1 MSERGYWDKVLNR
14 RVSRR
19 RAIAAAGALT
29 ASTAFLAACG
39 GDDDDDG
46 GGDTGSGGGGGSP
59 TTGSGGSGPTT
70 SGQPK
75 SGGVARMNTL
85 TAVDPATYDLHQAAD
100 ANSTWI
106 ASMAY
111 DQLVQFST
119 TEKDVIAPNL
129 ASAWEHPDPTTVTF
143 TLHEASFHDGSPFTS
158 ADVKAT
164 MDRIQNPP
172 EGVVSIRRQQFTHV
186 DSIETPDDRT
196 VVFKLSRPSAAIF
209 GSLAQTNLGIYSQKD
224 LGGPDPNWHI
234 ENINGTGPFTLDQ
247 VNQGSLY
254 TMKKNPSYFEEGLP
268 RLDGWEWHIIPE
280 EVARFAAFAS
290 GNLDLH
296 TVDTPNL
303 EAVRNNSEMTLLET
317 SGTAYWVTTLPA
329 FRDPWKDDR
338 TWKAIALAA
347 DKHAFNVANF
357 QGTSTHGGPLPP
369 GSKWALTD
377 EELLQVPGYKGL
389 GDGQESD
396 MDARWAEAR
405 KLLDAASFP
414 ASMDIELFGLSG
426 SPAFENWA
434 IVLAD
439 GVKHIG
445 LNANITLHERGV
457 YDERLA
463 ARDFGD
469 LAANS
474 RSAVF
479 PDPTPV
485 FADSYLE
492 GAGRHYTGIVIPEVE
507 DLFVKQESELDSEKR
522 FALQNEMQKAFL
534 KVYPAEISVFTV
546 TRQGMYNYVKE
557 YGEAYGSFYQGRKYQ
572 YVWLDT

>member
-1 MSERGYWDKVLNR
+1 M
-14 RVSRR
+14 
-19 RAIAAAGALT
+19 
-29 ASTAFLAACG
+29 
-39 GDDDDDG
+39 
-46 GGDTGSGGGGGSP
+46 
-59 TTGSGGSGPTT
+59 
-70 SGQPK
+70 
-75 SGGVARMNTL
+75 GGVARMNTL

-106 ASMAY
+106 TSMAY

-119 TEKDVIAPNL
+119 TEKDVVAPDL
-129 ASAWEHPDPTTVTF
+129 ASAWEHPDPMTVTL
-143 TLHEASFHDGSPFTS
+143 TLHEASFHDGTPFTS
-158 ADVKAT
+158 EDVKVT
-164 MDRIQNPP
+164 MERITNPP
-172 EGVVSIRRQQFTHV
+172 EGVVSIRRQQFSHLESV
-186 DSIETPDDRT
+186 ETPDART
-196 VVFKLSRPSAAIF
+196 AVFHLTRPSAAIF
-209 GSLAQTNLGIYSQKD
+209 GSLAQTNIGIYAAKD
-224 LGGPDPNWHI
+224 LAGPDPNWHI
-234 ENINGTGPFTLDQ
+234 ENMNGTGPFILDQ

-254 TMKKNPSYFEEGLP
+254 TMKKNPEYFMEGLP

-296 TVDTPNL
+296 TVDTANL
-303 EAVRNNSEMTLLET
+303 ETVRNNSEMTLLET
-317 SGTAYWVTTLPA
+317 SGTAYWVTTIPT
-329 FRDPWKDDR
+329 FKDPWKDDR
-338 TWKAIALAA
+338 IWKAIALAA
-347 DKHAFNVANF
+347 DKDAFNIANF

-369 GSKWALTD
+369 GSLWALSE

-396 MDARWAEAR
+396 MDARWAEAN
-405 KLLDAASFP
+405 KLMRAASFP
-414 ASMDIELFGLSG
+414 ESRDIDLFGLSG

-439 GVKHIG
+439 GVSHIG
-445 LNANITLHERGV
+445 LTANITLHERGV

-485 FADSYLE
+485 FADSYLD
-492 GAGRHYTGIVIPEVE
+492 GSGRNYTGIVIPEVE
-507 DLFVKQESELDSEKR
+507 DLFVQQESELDQERR